1 MQLESLSTHAVA
13 LANNRY
19 VFWSVFGILVLF
31 GLTFGLTNMLAL
43 VLVANIYSGSL
54 DEVNDGVFAEIRDDP
69 DNQLFWTLV
78 DLHFAYLYRI
88 VNGILAFCL
97 LTLCLFRFSRH
108 IDRSQESGI

>member
-19 VFWSVFGILVLF
+19 VFWSVFGILVLCF
-31 GLTFGLTNMLAL
+31 FAFNLTNMLAL

-54 DEVNDGVFAEIRDDP
+54 DEVNDGAFAEIRDDP

-88 VNGILAFCL
+88 VNGVLVICFLVLSL
-97 LTLCLFRFSRH
+97 LPVLPPR
-108 IDRSQESGI
+108 Q

>member
-1 MQLESLSTHAVA
+1 MQSESLTNHAVA
-13 LANNRY
+13 LASNRY

-43 VLVANIYSGSL
+43 VLVCNIYSGSL
-54 DEVNDGVFAEIRDDP
+54 DEVNDGAFAEIRDDP

-88 VNGILAFCL
+88 VNGVLVICFLA
-97 LTLCLFRFSRH
+97 LCLFRFSRPV
-108 IDRSQESGI
+108 DNSQKPGS

>member
-1 MQLESLSTHAVA
+1 MQSESLTNHAVA

-19 VFWSVFGILVLF
+19 VFWSVFGILVLCF
-31 GLTFGLTNMLAL
+31 FAFNLTNMLAL

-54 DEVNDGVFAEIRDDP
+54 DEVNDGAFAEIRDDP

-88 VNGILAFCL
+88 VNGVLVICFLVLSL
-97 LTLCLFRFSRH
+97 LPVLPPR
-108 IDRSQESGI
+108 Q

>member
-1 MQLESLSTHAVA
+1 MQSESLTNHAVA
-13 LANNRY
+13 LASNRY

-43 VLVANIYSGSL
+43 VLVCNIYSGSL
-54 DEVNDGVFAEIRDDP
+54 DEFNDGAFAEIRDDP

-88 VNGILAFCL
+88 VNGVLVICFLA
-97 LTLCLFRFSRH
+97 LCLFRFSRPV
-108 IDRSQESGI
+108 DNSQKPGS